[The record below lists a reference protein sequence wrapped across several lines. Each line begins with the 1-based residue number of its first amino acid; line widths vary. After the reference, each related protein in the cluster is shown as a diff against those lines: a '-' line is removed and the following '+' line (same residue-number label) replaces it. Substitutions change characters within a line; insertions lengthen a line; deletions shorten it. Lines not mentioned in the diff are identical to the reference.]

1 MAALR
6 VTARRLVDGGQTP
19 AVTVEEAQRRLFP
32 RLSQVDRA
40 RSTTSSAAVAADT
53 NVAAGK
59 GYEDREKLLTEIHNM
74 SEELYDKV
82 SHAERIYNIPGREG
96 KKISRLREELAT
108 QVGPRPGDDSWYICM
123 IIFCLQDFCG
133 VNKLS
138 HLNPTCRRMLRVM
151 HTLTYY
157 GGYASFMFTSY
168 VLASMAVGSI
178 VELEPDEKRWIRR
191 KEGRNASEVKQND

>member
-1 MAALR
+1 
-6 VTARRLVDGGQTP
+6 
-19 AVTVEEAQRRLFP
+19 
-32 RLSQVDRA
+32 
-40 RSTTSSAAVAADT
+40 
-53 NVAAGK
+53 

-108 QVGPRPGDDSWYICM
+108 QVGPRPGDDSW
-123 IIFCLQDFCG
+123 
-133 VNKLS
+133 
-138 HLNPTCRRMLRVM
+138 RMLRVM

-168 VLASMAVGSI
+168 VLASMAIGSI

-191 KEGRNASEVKQND
+191 KEGRNASEM